1 MSKKRFINISSLPKA
16 WCKLEP
22 SLKLTWFYL
31 WTHCDSAGIW
41 EIDTDLFFFENG
53 FELDLLSLKKSL
65 PNELEIN
72 NHLVLLKNFME
83 VNYGCLK
90 KDYNPHKPVF
100 RSISKHNLK
109 LKTSLNQACFKLVDE
124 EEDEKEGKDEEENK
138 KEKEHRKI
146 KKSVAA
152 EKSEIKLVFNSE
164 QFLAQ
169 WKLWKIFRK
178 KQHQFSFVSMDS
190 ENRKL
195 IALKNLAKGNEAEAI
210 KIIQQSIDNGWK
222 GFFELKKQTGN
233 GIINEAD
240 DNR

>member
-1 MSKKRFINISSLPKA
+1 MSTKRFINISSLPKA
-16 WCKLEP
+16 WRKLEP

-41 EIDTDLFFFENG
+41 ELDTDLFAFENG

-100 RSISKHNLK
+100 RSIAKHNLK
-109 LKTSLNQACFKLVDE
+109 LTPSLNQACFKLVDE
-124 EEDEKEGKDEEENK
+124 EEDEKEEEDENK
-138 KEKEHRKI
+138 KEKEHQKN
-146 KKSVAA
+146 VAT
-152 EKSEIKLVFNSE
+152 EKSEVKLVFNSE

-178 KQHQFSFVSMDS
+178 KQHQFSFVSLDS

-195 IALKNLAKGNEAEAI
+195 IALKNLAKGNEAIAI
-210 KIIQQSIDNGWK
+210 KIIQ
-222 GFFELKKQTGN
+222 
-233 GIINEAD
+233 
-240 DNR
+240 